1 MRKRSPERQR
11 PLKTER
17 PRSPTRPRDKSPVR
31 SRLPVRGTRRRSPE
45 YTRHRSPT
53 RQRSPPGKLSPSR
66 SRLFSPEHRHSTM
79 RCQRSPSFQRTPS
92 PTRPR
97 APSCARQRVHSP
109 ALPRAISPARER
121 AHVHSSTRGNPPVL
135 RKSPARDPLNAFSR
149 ERRRDPHSRRDHQRG
164 QLIGTRT
171 SRSAS
176 GSPPRK
182 RRITYQ
188 DQDQEEST
196 ERSMQ
201 HSFSSSFQAGP
212 VASTPKGQEIPFPPA
227 GITDTASVTRQLW
240 FRHIMNA
247 VVQAVKPALVDLGL
261 KPTADSSPLKRR
273 RGVDFM
279 MTSPRE
285 KLAPKRSVRKAP
297 SPVDEVFRPQES
309 PARQGCP
316 PRHQ

>member
-196 ERSMQ
+196 ERLR
-201 HSFSSSFQAGP
+201 HSSITGRDLLEPKEIEQTAERLRRSNQDSLLQRALTSRP
-212 VASTPKGQEIPFPPA
+212 YKPPAPQQEQQPRKTPKQAPAAKTGVSKLQPFQ
-227 GITDTASVTRQLW
+227 TKDR
-240 FRHIMNA
+240 RH
-247 VVQAVKPALVDLGL
+247 VK
-261 KPTADSSPLKRR
+261 SSRGGKNPRGSGRGRKR
-273 RGVDFM
+273 
-279 MTSPRE
+279 
-285 KLAPKRSVRKAP
+285 
-297 SPVDEVFRPQES
+297 
-309 PARQGCP
+309 
-316 PRHQ
+316 